1 MDVNKTKNNTW
12 SSPINLGDSINTP
25 KDEMS
30 PFLHADG
37 NTLFFASN
45 GHPGLGGYDLF
56 ISRQDEVGRWSLAK
70 NIGYPTNSRYNEINI
85 FSSIDGKQKLDF
97 E

>member
-70 NIGYPTNSRYNEINI
+70 KYWLSY
-85 FSSIDGKQKLDF
+85 
-97 E
+97 